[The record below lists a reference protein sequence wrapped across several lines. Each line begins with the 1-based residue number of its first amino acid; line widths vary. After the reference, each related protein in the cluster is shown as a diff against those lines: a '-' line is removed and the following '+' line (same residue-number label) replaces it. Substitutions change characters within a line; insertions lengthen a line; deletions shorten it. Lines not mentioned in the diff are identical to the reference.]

1 MDTTHAKSAAWSR
14 RSFLA
19 GTALAGISAVAALS
33 GCSPSETGGDSDN
46 STVSWDKE
54 CDVVVVGSGTGF
66 AAAIAAAS
74 EGSEVILLEKLSQTG
89 GSVAYSGGGVWIANS
104 TYSQELGDDEE
115 KSRAYLKLMQ
125 RGEGDDELS
134 NAFLENGQMMLDL
147 LTQTCNIEWRA
158 GSYTDYHPEWE
169 GATEKGRG
177 LGVSP
182 REDEQKDG
190 TLGGGKLLVSRLQE
204 GADNLGV
211 EIVTD
216 TAAKTLVTA
225 NNQDGAMEITG
236 VIADQ
241 KGKQIAIK
249 ARKGV
254 VLAAGGFEWD
264 EDLKRNYIGG
274 PAQFQRSVSSN
285 TGDALKMAMKVG
297 ADLRMMNACW
307 GNVVYKEESAKLN
320 EQGAPVGVSLLMDRA
335 KPATIIVDKNGS
347 RFCNEACD
355 YDTLWWAFQ
364 NRQTWGDTDYLAN
377 GAYLIA
383 DSSMVSKFGL
393 CSSNDPTKP
402 IPEEAVV
409 ADTIEELA
417 EKLSMDA
424 AQLRNTIERFNANA
438 EQGVDPD
445 FHRGES
451 VFDRTFM
458 VDMDY
463 AGTPQATLAPLAVPP
478 FYALEVATANT
489 GTHGGPRVN
498 KNAQVLDLDGNPIP
512 RLYAAGNTAGIGAP
526 GMVYGGPG
534 GTIGPG
540 LVFNVIAGLHAAGL
554 ESL

>member
-1 MDTTHAKSAAWSR
+1 MASTENETPTAWSR

-19 GTALAGISAVAALS
+19 GTALAGIGAVAALS
-33 GCSPSETGGDSDN
+33 GCSSAEKSKEAN
-46 STVSWDKE
+46 SIVWDKE
-54 CDVVVVGSGTGF
+54 CDVIVAGSGTGF
-66 AAAIAAAS
+66 AAAIAAADA
-74 EGSEVILLEKLSQTG
+74 GCEVVMLEKLPQTG
-89 GSVAYSGGGVWIANS
+89 GSVSYSGGGVWIVNS
-104 TYSQELGDDEE
+104 TYSQEFGDSEA
-115 KSRAYLKLMQ
+115 KGRAYLKLMQ
-125 RGEGDDELS
+125 RGEGDDELTD
-134 NAFLENGQMMLDL
+134 AFYENGQPMLDL
-147 LTQTCNIEWRA
+147 LASTCGIEWKS
-158 GSYTDYHPEWE
+158 GQYSDYHPEWE
-169 GATEKGRG
+169 GAMEKGRG
-177 LGVSP
+177 LSVSP
-182 REDEQKDG
+182 RDGEDSG
-190 TLGGGKLLVSRLQE
+190 AALGGGARLASRLLE
-204 GADNLGV
+204 GAQNLGV
-211 EIVTD
+211 EIITS
-216 TAAKTLVTA
+216 TAAKRLVTVEA
-225 NNQDGAMEITG
+225 EGGAKEIVG

-241 KGKQIAIK
+241 GGKEIAIK

-254 VLAAGGFEWD
+254 VLSAGGFEWD

-285 TGDALKMAMKVG
+285 TGDALKMAMCVG

-335 KPATIIVDKNGS
+335 KPSTIIVDKNGN
-347 RFCNEACD
+347 RFCDEACD

-402 IPEEAVV
+402 VPEEAVV
-409 ADTIEELA
+409 ADSIEELA
-417 EKLSMDA
+417 EKLSMNA
-424 AQLRNTIERFNANA
+424 SQLKNTIDRFNENA
-438 EQGVDPD
+438 EQGIDPD

-451 VFDRTFM
+451 IFDRTFM
-458 VDMDY
+458 VDMDFV
-463 AGTPQATLAPLAVPP
+463 GTPQATLAPLAAPP

-498 KNAQVLDLDGNPIP
+498 KNAQVLDVYGNPIP

-540 LVFNVIAGLHAAGL
+540 LVFNMIAGKHVAGL